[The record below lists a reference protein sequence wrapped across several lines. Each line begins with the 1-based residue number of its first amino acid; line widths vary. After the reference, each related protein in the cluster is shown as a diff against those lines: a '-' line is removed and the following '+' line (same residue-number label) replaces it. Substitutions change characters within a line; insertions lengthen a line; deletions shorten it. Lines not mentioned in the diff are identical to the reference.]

1 MQGFPVAVFIGDGNG
16 EAVGIGVVSNDEF
29 GIFFFG

>member
-1 MQGFPVAVFIGDGNG
+1 MQRLPVALFIGDGNG
-16 EAVGIGVVSNDEF
+16 KAVGIGVVGDDEF